1 MGYDVK
7 IWGKHIEIN
16 GCQVETYMCMRLGH
30 GAKAVHCR
38 KLWGRIKMKVKTITG
53 WTEKTL
59 DDKVNDFLS
68 NGSIDIVDIKYSS
81 TIFYFSAMVIYKGG
95 NIQSS

>member
-1 MGYDVK
+1 
-7 IWGKHIEIN
+7 
-16 GCQVETYMCMRLGH
+16 
-30 GAKAVHCR
+30 
-38 KLWGRIKMKVKTITG
+38 MKVKTITG